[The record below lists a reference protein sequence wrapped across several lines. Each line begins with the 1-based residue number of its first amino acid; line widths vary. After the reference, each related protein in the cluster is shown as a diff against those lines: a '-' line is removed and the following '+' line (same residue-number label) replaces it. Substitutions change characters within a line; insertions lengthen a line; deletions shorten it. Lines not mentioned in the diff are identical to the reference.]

1 VKRLILAVLAL
12 AICSGALYGYA
23 AGRRERMFRQLIDR
37 GDAALSKDDTFS
49 AVESFSGA
57 IALKS
62 DAMLGYLKR
71 GQAYRRRQLLDLP
84 PHASHEPAKMDP
96 AADAALRD
104 LRRAAEIDPLAPR
117 PLELLG
123 DVNYSLHRYDRAAEE
138 YQKYIDLDDRSPRIL
153 YKLALSHYS
162 ARRPER
168 AVIALQKAIAFDD
181 RFAEAYYL
189 LGLCYR
195 DAQNRERALHAL
207 QTSVRLAPAMVHAR
221 EELADLYGQ
230 MGRSDLRLAEL
241 EALLT
246 FDPAPRRQVALGLA
260 YVRAGE
266 FDRAVTTLGR
276 AAEQHPDHPYT
287 YVALGRVWLEKAEP
301 RADRVDLSKAL
312 GALQDAV
319 GSDDSSEALALF
331 GRALMLSGSLDLAE
345 TVLQEATEKRPVDPQ
360 AFYYLAGAAERRGHA
375 DIARRALLDYHA
387 LEGDDPDAR
396 RRTAFQIRLGDL
408 SLRLR
413 DPAQAVTWYQRAVGT
428 SGADVSLLV
437 RIAQAHLQAGATEA
451 AFATI
456 QKALEKDPLNKDALA
471 LLHRI
476 RPVTV
481 PFSDQRDPEAHPQE
495 S

>member
-1 VKRLILAVLAL
+1 VKRWLLGVLAI
-12 AICSGALYGYA
+12 AVCAGALYGYMA
-23 AGRRERMFRQLIDR
+23 ARRERTFRQLVDR
-37 GDAALSKDDTFS
+37 GDAALAKDDTFS
-49 AVESFSGA
+49 AIESFSGA

-84 PHASHEPAKMDP
+84 AHGSHEAAKLDP

-123 DVNYSLHRYDRAAEE
+123 DVNYSLLRYDRAAEE
-138 YQKYIDLDDRSPRIL
+138 YQKYIELDDRSTRIL

-168 AVIALQKAIAFDD
+168 AIAALQKAVAIDD

-195 DAQNRERALHAL
+195 DTQNRDGALGAL
-207 QTSVRLAPAMVHAR
+207 QTSVTLAPAMVHAR
-221 EELADLYGQ
+221 EELADLYGR
-230 MGRSDLRLAEL
+230 MGKTEERLRQL
-241 EALLT
+241 EALLSL
-246 FDPAPRRQVALGLA
+246 DPGPRRQVALGLA

-276 AAEQHPDHPYT
+276 AAEQYPDHPYT
-287 YVALGRVWLEKAEP
+287 YVALGRVWLEKAQP
-301 RADRVDLSKAL
+301 RADSVDLSKAL
-312 GALQDAV
+312 RALQDAV

-331 GRALMLSGSLDLAE
+331 GRALMLSRDDLAE
-345 TVLQEATEKRPVDPQ
+345 SVLQQATEKRPVDPQ
-360 AFYYLAGAAERRGHA
+360 AFYYLADAAERRGHA
-375 DIARRALLDYHA
+375 DVARRALLDYRA
-387 LEGDDPDAR
+387 LEGDDPEAR
-396 RRTAFQIRLGDL
+396 RRAAFAVRVGDL
-408 SLRLR
+408 SLRMG
-413 DPAQAVTWYQRAVGT
+413 DPSEAVAWYQRAVQAN
-428 SGADVSLLV
+428 GADVALLV
-437 RIAQAHLQAGATEA
+437 KIAQAHLQAGSSEA

-456 QKALEKDPLNKDALA
+456 QKALEKDPSNRDALA
-471 LLHRI
+471 LARRI

-481 PFSDQRDPEAHPQE
+481 PFSDPRGPGGHPQG

>member
-1 VKRLILAVLAL
+1 VKRLILAGL
-12 AICSGALYGYA
+12 AIAVCSAVLYGYLSA
-23 AGRRERMFRQLIDR
+23 RRERMFRQLIDR
-37 GDAALSKDDTFS
+37 GDVALAKEDTFS
-49 AVESFSGA
+49 AIESFSGA
-57 IALKS
+57 IAWKS

-84 PHASHEPAKMDP
+84 PHDRPQAARLDP

-117 PLELLG
+117 PRELLG

-138 YQKYIDLDDRSPRIL
+138 YQKYIDLDDRSPHIL

-162 ARRPER
+162 ARRPEH
-168 AVIALQKAIAFDD
+168 AIVALQKAITIDD
-181 RFAEAYYL
+181 RFAEAHYL

-195 DAQNRERALHAL
+195 DTQNREGALRAL
-207 QTSVRLAPAMVHAR
+207 QTSIRLAPAMIHAR
-221 EELADLYGQ
+221 EELADLYGR
-230 MGRSDLRLAEL
+230 MGKPDARLEQL
-241 EALLT
+241 EALLP
-246 FDPAPRRQVALGLA
+246 FDPGPRRQVALGLA

-276 AAEQHPDHPYT
+276 AAEQYPDHPYT

-301 RADRVDLSKAL
+301 RADRVDLNKAL

-331 GRALMLSGSLDLAE
+331 GRALILSGSVDLAE
-345 TVLQEATEKRPVDPQ
+345 TVLQEAAEKRPVDPQ
-360 AFYYLAGAAERRGHA
+360 AFYYLADAAERRGHS
-375 DIARRALLDYHA
+375 DVARRALLDYRA

-396 RRTAFQIRLGDL
+396 RRAAFQIRLGDL
-408 SLRLR
+408 SLRLK
-413 DPAQAVTWYQRAVGT
+413 DSAQAVAWYQRAVES

-437 RIAQAHLQAGATEA
+437 RIAQAHLQGGSTEA
-451 AFATI
+451 AFATV

-471 LLHRI
+471 LLRRI
-476 RPVTV
+476 RPVTL
-481 PFSDQRDPEAHPQE
+481 PSSDQRDPEVHRQGN
-495 S
+495 

>member
-1 VKRLILAVLAL
+1 MKRLILAVLAI
-12 AICSGALYGYA
+12 AVCSGALYGYLSA
-23 AGRRERMFRQLIDR
+23 RRERVFRQLIDR
-37 GDAALSKDDTFS
+37 GDAALAKDDTFS
-49 AVESFSGA
+49 AIEFFSGA

-84 PHASHEPAKMDP
+84 PHDRPQAAKMDP
-96 AADAALRD
+96 ASDAALRD

-117 PLELLG
+117 PRELLG

-138 YQKYIDLDDRSPRIL
+138 YQKYIDLDDRSPRLL

-168 AVIALQKAIAFDD
+168 AIVALQKAITIDE
-181 RFAEAYYL
+181 RFAEAHYL

-195 DAQNRERALHAL
+195 DTQDRDGALRAL
-207 QTSVRLAPAMVHAR
+207 QTSVRLAPAMIHAR
-221 EELADLYGQ
+221 EELADLYGRT
-230 MGRSDLRLAEL
+230 GKPDARLEQL

-246 FDPAPRRQVALGLA
+246 FDPSPRRQVALGLA

-266 FDRAVTTLGR
+266 FDRAVTTLGH

-287 YVALGRVWLEKAEP
+287 YVALGRVWLEKAQP
-301 RADRVDLSKAL
+301 RADRVDLNKAL

-331 GRALMLSGSLDLAE
+331 GRALILSGSVDLAE

-360 AFYYLAGAAERRGHA
+360 AFYYLADAAERRGHS
-375 DIARRALLDYHA
+375 DIARRALLDYRA
-387 LEGDDPDAR
+387 LEGDDPDSR
-396 RRTAFQIRLGDL
+396 RRSAFQIRLGDL

-413 DPAQAVTWYQRAVGT
+413 DSAQAVAWYQRAVES

-437 RIAQAHLQAGATEA
+437 RIAQAHLQAGSTEA
-451 AFATI
+451 AFATV

-471 LLHRI
+471 LLRKI

-481 PFSDQRDPEAHPQE
+481 PFSDQRDPGAHPQGN
-495 S
+495 